1 VTEFLDGRRVLLVV
15 DNFEHVL
22 AAVSQIGELLA
33 AAPTLTLLVTSREGL
48 RLRWERTFP
57 VQPLALPDTRH
68 LPPPDELAT
77 VPAVA
82 LFLDR
87 ARVMDPEFGLTAGS
101 AAATAELCV
110 RLDGLPLAIELVAAR
125 AAQLGV
131 AVTLDR
137 LARRLP
143 LPTSHMH
150 DAPARQQS
158 VRATLEWSLD
168 LLDPLERDLF
178 RQLGVFAGGWTVP
191 AAEAV
196 AGDGVPDP
204 VDGLASLADK
214 SLVIVDRSEGAD
226 GDVRFRMLDTAREV
240 ALDLLDA
247 SGNPDDVRV
256 RHACYFALFAESA
269 AADLQGAT
277 QAAAVRRLERD
288 EDNIGQALRWAISTR
303 HPGAVDCAMRI
314 AGALGW
320 YWFLHGYPPDARE
333 WFDALLSSTEDVG
346 SGDDGPDEH
355 GIALRA
361 KALNAAGFRATD
373 HAEYAA
379 AGTFHERALGIWRR
393 LGNAPGRVASLH
405 GVGDTAL
412 WQGYV
417 PAARAAYDEG
427 LSIARSQGP
436 SEDVSLFA
444 FHLAQLSWLVG
455 ELDVG
460 ERFGEEALRV
470 GRETGSTTWPPYAL
484 FVLASLAHERG
495 DVPGAGARYR
505 EAIGLAWEHHDRL
518 CIRMAL
524 PGLAGLATLEGDPV
538 RALRLAGAAN
548 ALEENAGI
556 WAFPPIRDRH
566 ERWLAAAR
574 EAVDLELGEAAWAAG
589 RALHL
594 DDTVAYALEQATA
607 IDDRVPGAQNTS
619 DDPLTAREREVLELI
634 AQGRSNREIA
644 EALFVTEHTVKY
656 HVASLFSRLDV
667 TSRAEAV
674 ARAASLGL
682 LPGRT

>member
-1 VTEFLDGRRVLLVV
+1 
-15 DNFEHVL
+15 
-22 AAVSQIGELLA
+22 
-33 AAPTLTLLVTSREGL
+33 
-48 RLRWERTFP
+48 
-57 VQPLALPDTRH
+57 
-68 LPPPDELAT
+68 
-77 VPAVA
+77 
-82 LFLDR
+82 
-87 ARVMDPEFGLTAGS
+87 
-101 AAATAELCV
+101 
-110 RLDGLPLAIELVAAR
+110 
-125 AAQLGV
+125 
-131 AVTLDR
+131 
-137 LARRLP
+137 
-143 LPTSHMH
+143 
-150 DAPARQQS
+150 
-158 VRATLEWSLD
+158 
-168 LLDPLERDLF
+168 
-178 RQLGVFAGGWTVP
+178 
-191 AAEAV
+191 
-196 AGDGVPDP
+196 
-204 VDGLASLADK
+204 
-214 SLVIVDRSEGAD
+214 
-226 GDVRFRMLDTAREV
+226 
-240 ALDLLDA
+240 
-247 SGNPDDVRV
+247 
-256 RHACYFALFAESA
+256 
-269 AADLQGAT
+269 
-277 QAAAVRRLERD
+277 
-288 EDNIGQALRWAISTR
+288 
-303 HPGAVDCAMRI
+303 
-314 AGALGW
+314 
-320 YWFLHGYPPDARE
+320 
-333 WFDALLSSTEDVG
+333 
-346 SGDDGPDEH
+346 
-355 GIALRA
+355 
-361 KALNAAGFRATD
+361 
-373 HAEYAA
+373 
-379 AGTFHERALGIWRR
+379 
-393 LGNAPGRVASLH
+393 
-405 GVGDTAL
+405 
-412 WQGYV
+412 
-417 PAARAAYDEG
+417 
-427 LSIARSQGP
+427 
-436 SEDVSLFA
+436 
-444 FHLAQLSWLVG
+444 LVG

-574 EAVDLELGEAAWAAG
+574 EAVDPQVGEAAWAAG